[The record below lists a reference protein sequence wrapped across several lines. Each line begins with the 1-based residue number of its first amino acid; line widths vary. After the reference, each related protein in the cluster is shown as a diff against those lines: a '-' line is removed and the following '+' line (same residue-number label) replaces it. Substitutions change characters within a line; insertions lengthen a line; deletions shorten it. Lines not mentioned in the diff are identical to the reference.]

1 VGDQIH
7 EAIRAGW
14 GGLITTSRKS
24 LILGTPGTEVDE
36 VDIEAH
42 PSFADLQEGM
52 VVELFVRGSA
62 TSTDEYLWGLDL
74 RLAE

>member
-14 GGLITTSRKS
+14 GGLITTSRKG
-24 LILGTPGTEVDE
+24 LVLGTPEAEVDDVE
-36 VDIEAH
+36 IDAH
-42 PSFADLQEGM
+42 PSFADLQGGM
-52 VVELFVRGSA
+52 VVELFVKGSA
-62 TSTDEYLWGLDL
+62 TSTDEYLWDLDL